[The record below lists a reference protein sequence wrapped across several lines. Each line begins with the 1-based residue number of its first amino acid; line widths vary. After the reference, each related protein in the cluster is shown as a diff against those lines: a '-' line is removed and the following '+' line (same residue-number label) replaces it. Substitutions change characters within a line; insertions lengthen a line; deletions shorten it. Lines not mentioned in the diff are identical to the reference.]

1 MEVNK
6 TPQLGRENLD
16 WMDDGAC
23 SDPLVDPELFFP
35 SQGGQSAAAI
45 KLCGACIV
53 RQVCREYAPERPY
66 LSGVWGATT
75 ERQRKVLRKGSAGK

>member
-6 TPQLGRENLD
+6 TPQLGRDNLD
-16 WMDDGAC
+16 WMNDGAC
-23 SDPLVDPELFFP
+23 SDPSVDPELFFP
-35 SQGGQSAAAI
+35 PQGGQSADAI
-45 KLCGACIV
+45 KHCGACIV
-53 RQVCREYAPERPY
+53 QKVCKEYALERPY